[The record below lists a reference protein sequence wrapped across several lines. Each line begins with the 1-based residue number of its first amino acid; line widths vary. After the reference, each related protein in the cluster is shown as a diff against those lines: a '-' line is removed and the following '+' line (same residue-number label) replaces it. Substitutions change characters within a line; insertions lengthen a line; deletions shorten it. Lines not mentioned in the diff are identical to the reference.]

1 MGTSADGLWFE
12 NWAEVKAI
20 LGGAQAID
28 DLAFATGAMFRRR
41 GVRDGSQLLRE
52 FGGTIS
58 IAE

>member
-1 MGTSADGLWFE
+1 MGTSTDGLWYE
-12 NWAEVKAI
+12 NWADVEAI